1 VRHRIALGSIVAV
14 AALLAAPPGRAA
26 SSSSNVDLQISGGSL
41 TISAPASASLPA
53 VSAAPGSVSS
63 VSLGTTTLADTRGT
77 LLGWTVTVMAS
88 GNWSDGAGH
97 SISLGAGA
105 STLMWST
112 GGLTAQGAASLT
124 GVSAGVGGTVTTSAP
139 TAVATALLGFG
150 AGTYTWNGTL
160 TFTVPANVFASTY
173 TVTLVQTAA

>member
-1 VRHRIALGSIVAV
+1 
-14 AALLAAPPGRAA
+14 
-26 SSSSNVDLQISGGSL
+26 
-41 TISAPASASLPA
+41 
-53 VSAAPGSVSS
+53 
-63 VSLGTTTLADTRGT
+63 
-77 LLGWTVTVMAS
+77 
-88 GNWSDGAGH
+88 
-97 SISLGAGA
+97 
-105 STLMWST
+105 MWST